1 MLIFLSLVFNLKSD
15 INLQAEIITIGDEI
29 LIGQIVD
36 TNSAFI
42 SKELNKIGISV
53 YQITSIQDDKKHILK
68 ALKEAEENADII
80 VITGG
85 LGQTKDDITKHTICE
100 YFNDTLIQNDEVLEQ
115 IEILFKKY
123 LSTPISDLNR
133 NQALIPS
140 KALPLKNRFGTAP
153 GMLFEKGDKTFVSL
167 PGVPYEMKA
176 LLNFEVL
183 PYLQKKYKSPFIFH
197 KTILT
202 YGLGESAIAN
212 RLEKWEDSLPSFIKL
227 AYLPNLGKV
236 RLRLSAKGF
245 DKNKI
250 ETAMNSFIQELVSN
264 VKDIFV
270 GFEEEGAIEAIIGKL
285 LLKNKNSLATAESCT
300 GGNIAQMIT
309 AVPGASQYF
318 IGSVVSYNERIK
330 TEVLGVLPSTI
341 EKYSVVSA
349 EVVEEMALGI
359 KKLYKTDFAIAV
371 TGNAGPTADKT
382 DTKVGNV
389 FIGIATP
396 NNVRIEEFNFG
407 QPREKVIQKASV
419 KSLELLR
426 KELLKNT

>member
-1 MLIFLSLVFNLKSD
+1 LVFNLKSE

-53 YQITSIQDDKKHILK
+53 YQITSVQDDKKHILK

-80 VITGG
+80 IITGG
-85 LGQTKDDITKHTICE
+85 LGPTKDDITKHTICE
-100 YFNDTLIQNDEVLEQ
+100 YFNDTLILNDDVLEQ
-115 IEILFKKY
+115 IEHLFKKY

-183 PYLQKKYKSPFIFH
+183 PYLQKKYRSPFIFH

-212 RLEKWEDSLPSFIKL
+212 RLEKWEDSLPDFIKL
-227 AYLPNLGKV
+227 AYLPNLGRV

-245 DKNKI
+245 DKIKI
-250 ETAMNSFIQELVSN
+250 ETAMSSFIQELLSHVR
-264 VKDIFV
+264 DIFV

-330 TEVLGVLPSTI
+330 TELLGVLPRTI

-359 KKLYKTDFAIAV
+359 KKLFKTDFAIAV
-371 TGNAGPTADKT
+371 TGNAGPTTDKT

-396 NNVRIEEFNFG
+396 NNVHVEEFNFG
-407 QPREKVIQKASV
+407 QPREKVIQKASI

-426 KELLKNT
+426 KELLKNTQK